1 MKYDEIHNIQFVTCA
16 MIDDNNIHDSD
27 LVDGCCKACIE
38 LYDEL
43 IDDVIDDYQ
52 SKHNFKCP
60 TLLFIINLPFLPHGH
75 FIGRVTKSLIFVP
88 NSKTKSI
95 CIW

>member
-52 SKHNFKCP
+52 FEHKKRVIWDFREIEH
-60 TLLFIINLPFLPHGH
+60 LPDTDRLSFG
-75 FIGRVTKSLIFVP
+75 VWYA
-88 NSKTKSI
+88 N
-95 CIW
+95 

>member
-52 SKHNFKCP
+52 FEHKKRVIWD
-60 TLLFIINLPFLPHGH
+60 IIEEAHLPDTDRLSFG
-75 FIGRVTKSLIFVP
+75 VWYK
-88 NSKTKSI
+88 NE
-95 CIW
+95 